1 MTALLAVAL
10 ALVALLLTH
19 EEQTRAL
26 AVAQHRAAAVERLVT
41 TDAAWRAGR

>member
-1 MTALLAVAL
+1 MTLLAVAL
-10 ALVALLLTH
+10 ALVALILAH